1 MNLGAQS
8 LIQSLRHQGV
18 LRTRGVVS
26 AFEEVDRKHFVLP
39 ENMPQAYSDRPLPIG
54 HAQTISQ
61 PYTVAFM
68 LELLEVAEGQK
79 VLDVGSGSGWTTAL
93 LAHIVGEKGQVFG
106 TETIPDLV
114 ALGQEHL
121 ARTPYKNAEIR
132 AAGEVL
138 GLPEEAPFD
147 RILVSAAA
155 REVPQELLSQLK
167 DGGIMVLPISNYLV
181 KVIKVSESDF
191 EEERH
196 EGFVFVPLIM

>member
-1 MNLGAQS
+1 MNTGAQA

-18 LRTRGVVS
+18 LRTRKVVN
-26 AFEEVDRKHFVLP
+26 AFEEVDRKKFVLP
-39 ENMPQAYSDRPLPIG
+39 ENEPYAYSDRPLPIG

-68 LELLEVAEGQK
+68 LELLELKEGQR

-114 ALGQEHL
+114 TLGQEHL
-121 ARTPYKNAEIR
+121 ARTAYTNASIQQ
-132 AAGEVL
+132 AGAVL
-138 GLPEEAPFD
+138 GLPKEAPFD

-155 REVPQELLSQLK
+155 KEVPRELLSQLK
-167 DGGIMVLPISNYLV
+167 DGGIMVLPIGNYLS
-181 KVIKVSESDF
+181 KVTKVVEDNV

-196 EGFVFVPLIM
+196 EGFIFVPLL